1 MMFHHDS
8 PAPVGNVDQR
18 YQLNKR
24 AKTQAQFE
32 QTRKRLPALRLAS
45 WNVRTLCTGLNS
57 YTSCTEDIKKTVVID
72 RELSR
77 FGIDIACLQETRLAD
92 NGKVVEA
99 NYTFVWQGL
108 PSDRPRQQKGQE
120 KGQGGAEEQEYTP
133 SSHEDGRLP
142 YIQT

>member
-32 QTRKRLPALRLAS
+32 QIRKRLPALRLAS
-45 WNVRTLCTGLNS
+45 WNVRTLCTGFNS
-57 YTSCTEDIKKTVVID
+57 DPSCTEDIRNTAVID
-72 RELSR
+72 REPSR

-108 PSDRPRQQKGQE
+108 PSDRPRQHGVGFAIK
-120 KGQGGAEEQEYTP
+120 KLSYA
-133 SSHEDGRLP
+133 LC
-142 YIQT
+142 